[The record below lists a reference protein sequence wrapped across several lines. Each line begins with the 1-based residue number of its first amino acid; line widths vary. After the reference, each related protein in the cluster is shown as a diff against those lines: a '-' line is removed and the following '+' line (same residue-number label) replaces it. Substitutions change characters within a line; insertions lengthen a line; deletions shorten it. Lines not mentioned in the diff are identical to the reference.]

1 MRLPCG
7 GAFCD
12 AFFGQNGPKAGGGNC
27 GKENGFSTVSTGFST
42 ASAKKC
48 KKKREKAGFLRE
60 KSVENSGENVEK
72 SIPWGKPV
80 ESTPPAAAHCGPEP
94 RKKESTD
101 MNKKQKKNLYR
112 IIAALVLVLIL
123 KLLPQS

>member
-1 MRLPCG
+1 MTPVRLPCG
-7 GAFCD
+7 GADCD
-12 AFFGQNGPKAGGGNC
+12 AFFGQNGPKAGAENC
-27 GKENGFSTVSTGFST
+27 GTENGLSTVSTGVST

-123 KLLPQS
+123 

>member
-1 MRLPCG
+1 V
-7 GAFCD
+7 
-12 AFFGQNGPKAGGGNC
+12 GNC

-48 KKKREKAGFLRE
+48 KKKREKVGFLRE

-72 SIPWGKPV
+72 PTPWGKPV

-94 RKKESTD
+94 RKRRV
-101 MNKKQKKNLYR
+101 Q
-112 IIAALVLVLIL
+112 I
-123 KLLPQS
+123 

>member
-1 MRLPCG
+1 MTH
-7 GAFCD
+7 
-12 AFFGQNGPKAGGGNC
+12 FFGQNGPKAGVGNG

-80 ESTPPAAAHCGPEP
+80 ESEKTAPKGGWYP
-94 RKKESTD
+94 
-101 MNKKQKKNLYR
+101 
-112 IIAALVLVLIL
+112 
-123 KLLPQS
+123 